1 MNTTRRTDEE
11 VGKIIRKRLIELRK
25 DNGLSQ
31 EEVGRAVGKAK
42 GTVGAWE
49 QGVSLPDLY
58 TLNDLSKLYG
68 VSLEYIF
75 GREEITQAQRLASY
89 AHVIRQKEGQEDQTT
104 IFDYMVETE
113 KNAQKVLIE
122 KQNKRDAEDLLR
134 ATLDYARQLTEILER
149 MEGRDL

>member
-1 MNTTRRTDEE
+1 MNTTRRSDEE
-11 VGKIIRKRLIELRK
+11 VNRTIRENLINLRR

-31 EEVGRAVGKAK
+31 EEVGKAVGKKK
-42 GTVGAWE
+42 GTVGSWE

-58 TLNDLSKLYG
+58 TLNALANLYG

-75 GREEITQAQRLASY
+75 GREEMSQTQRLASY
-89 AHVIRQKEGQEDQTT
+89 AHVIRQKKGQEDQPT

-122 KQNKRDAEDLLR
+122 KQTKQDAEDLLR

-149 MEGRDL
+149 MENRDL

>member
-1 MNTTRRTDEE
+1 MNTTRRSDEE
-11 VGKIIRKRLIELRK
+11 VNRIIRENLINLRRV
-25 DNGLSQ
+25 NGLSQ
-31 EEVGRAVGKAK
+31 EEVGKAVGKKK
-42 GTVGAWE
+42 GTVGSWE

-58 TLNDLSKLYG
+58 TLNALANLYG

-75 GREEITQAQRLASY
+75 GREEMSQTQRLASY
-89 AHVIRQKEGQEDQTT
+89 AHTMRQKKGQEDQTS

-122 KQNKRDAEDLLR
+122 KQTKQDAEDLLR

-149 MEGRDL
+149 MENRDL

>member
-1 MNTTRRTDEE
+1 MNTTRRSDEE
-11 VGKIIRKRLIELRK
+11 VNRTIRENLINLRR

-31 EEVGRAVGKAK
+31 EEVGKAVGKKK
-42 GTVGAWE
+42 GTVGSWE

-58 TLNDLSKLYG
+58 TLNALANLYG

-75 GREEITQAQRLASY
+75 GREEMSQAQRLASY
-89 AHVIRQKEGQEDQTT
+89 AHVIRQKKGQEDQPT

-122 KQNKRDAEDLLR
+122 KQTKQDAEDLLR

-149 MEGRDL
+149 MENRDL

>member
-1 MNTTRRTDEE
+1 MNKTRRTDEE
-11 VGKIIRKRLIELRK
+11 VGRAIRENLIKLRK
-25 DNGLSQ
+25 ENGLSQ
-31 EEVGRAVGKAK
+31 EEVAKVVGKKK
-42 GTVGAWE
+42 GAVGAWE
-49 QGVSLPDLY
+49 QGVSLPDLF
-58 TLNDLSKLYG
+58 TLSDLSKFYG

-75 GREEITQAQRLASY
+75 GREEISQTQRLASY
-89 AHVIRQKEGQEDQTT
+89 AHVMRQKEGQEDQPT

-122 KQNKRDAEDLLR
+122 KQTKQDAEDLLR